1 MNQTTPSRADSSE
14 PEAEQLLATSR
25 FRVIRVQETC
35 RDGSRRPREVI
46 EHPGSV
52 AIVPLV
58 DPQHVCLIEVFRRAV
73 GRSLV
78 EIPAGTLDR
87 VESLAEAAAR
97 ELAEET
103 GYRAGRLEPLG
114 GLWMSPG
121 ILRERMHLFLAR
133 ELEPGPQAL
142 EPGEQ
147 IENRVVAWSEAL
159 AMCRDGRIE
168 DAKTVAAL
176 QLTDSRLRAV
186 TPR

>member
-1 MNQTTPSRADSSE
+1 MSSTEPPRADQ
-14 PEAEQLLATSR
+14 PDAEELLATRR
-25 FRVIRVQETC
+25 FRVLRVQEVC
-35 RDGSRRPREVI
+35 RDGSLRPREVI

-58 DPQHVCLIEVFRRAV
+58 DDDHVCLIEVFRRAV

-87 VESLAEAAAR
+87 VESLEEAAAR

-103 GYRAGRLEPLG
+103 GYRATTLEKIG
-114 GLWMSPG
+114 ALWMSPG
-121 ILRERMHLFLAR
+121 ILRERMHLFVASGLQ
-133 ELEPGPQAL
+133 PGPQAL
-142 EPGEQ
+142 EPGET
-147 IENRVVAWSEAL
+147 IEPRVVAWPEAV

-176 QLTDSRLRAV
+176 LLTARLWK
-186 TPR
+186 PSLLG